1 MDSAFLQ
8 SWEIW
13 WCRLSLLSRWPLS
26 YQVGQFRQCSTLQYI
41 WAYRWTPRGCWL
53 SSEDVRGGMF
63 PRSTSIVYDKSNLI
77 QGTTLVWNTTSLRS
91 KMSTSGELCTRMRR
105 RSTFFPPWNGQQ
117 CGARLLAKRIS
128 QPVARILRKVLPEGS
143 VPRDLDDDGVKICY
157 EKGWLHIEA
166 LDAGGGNIICV
177 LPTKLYAK

>member
-105 RSTFFPPWNGQQ
+105 RLTFFPPLKRTTMWRSFVNEKDIPT
-117 CGARLLAKRIS
+117 CGTNPAKSAARGERPS
-128 QPVARILRKVLPEGS
+128 GPRRRRREDMLRKRLATYRSARCRWRKHHLRAPNKV
-143 VPRDLDDDGVKICY
+143 IC
-157 EKGWLHIEA
+157 
-166 LDAGGGNIICV
+166 
-177 LPTKLYAK
+177 